1 MSINKYESHLFVL
14 PEDRANEQIVNGFI
28 TNMNVKSGVV
38 KVLPPADGWINLVD
52 EFVDDHATEI
62 KKYPKR
68 MMILLM
74 DFDKDYPNRLKSVQD
89 RISKDIK
96 DRVFIVGVLSE
107 PERLRTS
114 VSKSFKDI
122 GRTLSE
128 DCYNKNY
135 NGLWIHALLRHNTN
149 ELNRMISSVR
159 HFIF

>member
-1 MSINKYESHLFVL
+1 MSINKHRPHLLVL
-14 PEDRANEQIVNGFI
+14 PEDDANRQIANGFI
-28 TNMNVKSGVV
+28 TNVNVKSRAIQ
-38 KVLPPADGWINLVD
+38 VLPPADGWINLVN

-62 KKYPKR
+62 KKYPER
-68 MMILLM
+68 MMILLI
-74 DFDKDYPNRLKSVQD
+74 DFDKDYRNRLKSVQD

-149 ELNRMISSVR
+149 ELNRMILSVR
-159 HFIF
+159 PFIF